1 MAAGAGKPQ
10 KDAILVI
17 FRPTIALELGEK
29 PYRFRNSHGEAKFP
43 MKSMIQSVVALVG
56 RWRHHWAR
64 FWAGKRTMGESCVN
78 RMGIGAFFILPW
90 YALSWLGG
98 DSGLWRLAYV
108 LFILLPL
115 GSALAGVALHHFL
128 KANSEGEGDFAGWD
142 AEKGS
147 EAPIPD

>member
-1 MAAGAGKPQ
+1 
-10 KDAILVI
+10 
-17 FRPTIALELGEK
+17 
-29 PYRFRNSHGEAKFP
+29 
-43 MKSMIQSVVALVG
+43 
-56 RWRHHWAR
+56 
-64 FWAGKRTMGESCVN
+64 MGESCVN